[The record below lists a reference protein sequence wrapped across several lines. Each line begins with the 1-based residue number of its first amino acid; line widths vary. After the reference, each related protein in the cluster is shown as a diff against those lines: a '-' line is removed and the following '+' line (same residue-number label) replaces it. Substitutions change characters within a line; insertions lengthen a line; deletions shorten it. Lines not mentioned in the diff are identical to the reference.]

1 MKTRN
6 TFLFAASLFAL
17 AACAFPL
24 NRRATSAAAA
34 VNPTSPGNEAHD
46 PGPPIVQVREY
57 TKSPAV
63 VVVAWEPD
71 DNGFGLRTEL
81 RRDGSLVSDHQLY
94 VDTYY
99 DGGVALT
106 KSPILRRANWNV
118 AETLVPAHQVLLSTG
133 VSHDLYHCF
142 WGPCSPYE
150 VRGIRIRDE
159 MLRSNRDSIAVKLY
173 GRGDADIV
181 LTARRD
187 LIDAYL
193 STVDSLSAALR
204 NPSARMASAR

>member
-1 MKTRN
+1 MTRFA
-6 TFLFAASLFAL
+6 FLVAAPLFAL
-17 AACAFPL
+17 VACAFPI
-24 NRRATSAAAA
+24 NRRAADEAFAASSADQ
-34 VNPTSPGNEAHD
+34 SDE

-57 TKSPAV
+57 SNSPTI

-94 VDTYY
+94 VSTYY
-99 DGGVALT
+99 NGRVELT
-106 KSPILRRANWNV
+106 NSPLLQRGKRNV
-118 AETLVPAHQVLLSTG
+118 AEAVVPAHQVLLSTG
-133 VSHDLYHCF
+133 VSRDLYHCY

-150 VRGIRIRDE
+150 SLGIRVRDE
-159 MLRSNRDSIAVKLY
+159 MLRSNRDSIAVRLY
-173 GRGDADIV
+173 GRGDAEMV
-181 LTARRD
+181 LTVSRN

-204 NPSARMASAR
+204 SPYPRIVSTK